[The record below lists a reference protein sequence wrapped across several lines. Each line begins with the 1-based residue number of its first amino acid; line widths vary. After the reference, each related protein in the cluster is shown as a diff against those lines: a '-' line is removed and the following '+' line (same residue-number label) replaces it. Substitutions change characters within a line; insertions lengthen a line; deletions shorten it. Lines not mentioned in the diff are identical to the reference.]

1 MLLISASPSRGGP
14 SSFPA
19 FSHSDDAATIVLFP
33 LLHGHF
39 TLFPCVPQAYCPLLP
54 QQRSLNC
61 FVFCRKAASH
71 GRRTAILM
79 RDLQRARLS
88 LERRGDGSW
97 TAKEERSMITAKNS
111 AISVMELNSAKNPHM
126 LDKSPERDPSELL
139 PWLPCTLAL
148 DLPVIKFTVGDLLS
162 LVSGSIIETAYH
174 QSSDLP
180 LRVNGQLVGWTEFE
194 VVGERLAVRLT
205 DLS

>member
-1 MLLISASPSRGGP
+1 MNTNKPVIPMIEASSP
-14 SSFPA
+14 
-19 FSHSDDAATIVLFP
+19 
-33 LLHGHF
+33 
-39 TLFPCVPQAYCPLLP
+39 
-54 QQRSLNC
+54 N
-61 FVFCRKAASH
+61 
-71 GRRTAILM
+71 
-79 RDLQRARLS
+79 
-88 LERRGDGSW
+88 ER
-97 TAKEERSMITAKNS
+97 
-111 AISVMELNSAKNPHM
+111 P
-126 LDKSPERDPSELL
+126 SPERPPDRDPGEFL

-162 LVSGSIIETAYH
+162 LTKGSIVETAYH